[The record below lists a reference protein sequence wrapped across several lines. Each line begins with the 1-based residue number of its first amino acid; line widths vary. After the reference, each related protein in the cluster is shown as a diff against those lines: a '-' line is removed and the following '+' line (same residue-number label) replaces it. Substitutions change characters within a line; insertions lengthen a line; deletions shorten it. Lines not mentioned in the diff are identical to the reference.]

1 MAEVVVKGI
10 RQTDGRKVRVSASDD
25 ATRSDGSSLV
35 TGDLGGAN
43 GIATLNGLSRVVQ
56 DPASTSEAA
65 AADTIPKRD
74 SNGDV
79 LVPLTPTA
87 AGGATSKT
95 YVDARPAKGSVT
107 YAGAAPTYSEAD
119 AILPALG
126 DYGYFYKGA
135 TDPVFH
141 LFRRSISAT
150 TLADFGIVEMT

>member
-35 TGDLGGAN
+35 TGDLGAAN
-43 GIATLNGLSRVVQ
+43 GIATLNGISLVVQ

-65 AADTIPKRD
+65 LATTIPKRD

-79 LVPLTPTA
+79 LVPTTPTA
-87 AGGATSKT
+87 AGGATSKS
-95 YVDARPAKGSVT
+95 YVDGKPGKGSAA
-107 YAGAAPTYSEAD
+107 YAGAAPVYAEAD
-119 AILPALG
+119 TLLPAVG
-126 DYGYFYKGA
+126 DYGYFLKGA
-135 TDPVFH
+135 TDTVFH
-141 LFRRSISAT
+141 FFRRSTVAS